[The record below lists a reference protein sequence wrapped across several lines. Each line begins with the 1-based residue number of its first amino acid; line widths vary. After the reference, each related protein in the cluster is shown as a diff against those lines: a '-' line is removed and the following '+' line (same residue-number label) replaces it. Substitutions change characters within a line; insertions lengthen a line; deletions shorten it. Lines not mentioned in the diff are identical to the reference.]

1 MIKPFMGETIH
12 KFELFGYQEW
22 LPTVLDRMGDSD
34 LPPGFGAYA
43 EDDHS
48 RNDEDYE

>member
-1 MIKPFMGETIH
+1 MD

-22 LPTVLDRMGDSD
+22 LLPVLDRMGDSE

-48 RNDEDYE
+48 PDDEDDE